1 MNDLIA
7 FYGEMSL
14 QRDLAQMKKTEK
26 HNRDALLALVKS
38 GLWER
43 GVNLSCFNTIDYKEV
58 YRLAEEQSVVGLV
71 AAGIEHVV
79 DLKVPQEIALTFA
92 GNALQLEQRNS
103 SMNEFISTLYP
114 KIVSLGLSPILLK
127 GQGIAQCYERP
138 LWRSSGDIDLLFRRD
153 QYEIAKE
160 KLSQFS
166 STDPHENKETLE
178 YCLNVK
184 TWPVEIHGSLH
195 CLISRK
201 MDKTLGVIQE
211 ETCDKKNYRIWSN
224 GQVEVTLP
232 SVNDDVIIIFTH
244 ILKHFFRGGIGLR
257 QICDWCRLLW
267 YYRDEIDRDLLLGRI
282 NTLGI
287 KTEWEAF
294 ASFAVNILGMPK
306 DSMPYYSESNK
317 WRKKAEYILKVVIDN
332 GNFGHNKDVS
342 YQQKCP
348 LLIRKIVSL
357 WNLTSDSIR
366 NCSIFPLDSMKSWGM
381 MITNKLS

>member
-1 MNDLIA
+1 MQSLDNNTQA
-7 FYGEMSL
+7 F
-14 QRDLAQMKKTEK
+14 
-26 HNRDALLALVKS
+26 LALVRA
-38 GLWER
+38 GLWEHDAR
-43 GVNLSCFNTIDYKEV
+43 LMPFDELDFQFI
-58 YRLAEEQSVVGLV
+58 YRLAEEQSVTGLV

-79 DLKVPQEIALTFA
+79 DLKVPQEIALTFV

-103 SMNEFISTLYP
+103 YMNKFISNFYP
-114 KIVSLGLSPILLK
+114 KIVTLGLRPVLLK
-127 GQGIAQCYERP
+127 GQGVSQCYERP
-138 LWRSSGDIDLLFRRD
+138 LWRSSGDIDLLFSRD
-153 QYEIAKE
+153 EYEAAKE
-160 KLSQFS
+160 RLSQFS
-166 STDPHENKETLE
+166 STDPQENKETLE
-178 YCLNVK
+178 CCLNVNS
-184 TWPVEIHGSLH
+184 WSVEIHASLH

-201 MDKTLGVIQE
+201 MDKALGLIQE
-211 ETCDKKNYRIWSN
+211 EACDRKSYRIWRN
-224 GQVEVTLP
+224 GQIDVALP

-294 ASFAVNILGMPK
+294 ASFAVNVLGMPK

-317 WRKKAEYILKVVIDN
+317 WRKKADYILKVVINN
-332 GNFGHNKDVS
+332 GNFGHNRDVS
-342 YQQKCP
+342 YQQKYP
-348 LLIRKIVSL
+348 ILIRKTISL

-366 NCSIFPLDSMKSWGM
+366 NCSIFPLDSIKSWGM